1 MLRLYPAPLRFCAWA
16 ASLRRD
22 LVLSLGFRRVAR
34 QPTVNSAPL
43 LVLLLAVAVGVFS
56 SIVLHSIQQGQV
68 HASWQSVGAPYRID
82 SHPGTALSHAVD
94 PTVVDGVSVVAQGFE
109 QTSYSIASPTPMV
122 GEVALLAVDTG
133 ALEQVNRGTPVD
145 PRFPPEMLV
154 GDFAAGI
161 GTAANPIP
169 AIVSSNWLGDR
180 DLRIGDTFALNMS
193 STRQVSFIVVQIRD
207 TFPTMAPGQPF
218 VVASLKAMQSVADPP
233 LFRINRLYVRASE
246 NAFDT
251 LTASTATQS
260 GSASVTSRAHEYD
273 KVHDSPLI
281 KGTEQGFQIGTLIAA
296 AYSALAVAM
305 ALTERSRAR
314 DLASLRT
321 LGLSG
326 SQVRG
331 LIVVEQVPLV
341 LVALVVGIALGIA
354 MVRLIEPGID
364 LTAFTGPGIPVSI
377 DIDYGAIAALATALM
392 TVVGVTIGVVST
404 VARRANLGR
413 SLRLGDD

>member
-1 MLRLYPAPLRFCAWA
+1 
-16 ASLRRD
+16 
-22 LVLSLGFRRVAR
+22 
-34 QPTVNSAPL
+34 
-43 LVLLLAVAVGVFS
+43 
-56 SIVLHSIQQGQV
+56 
-68 HASWQSVGAPYRID
+68 
-82 SHPGTALSHAVD
+82 
-94 PTVVDGVSVVAQGFE
+94 
-109 QTSYSIASPTPMV
+109 
-122 GEVALLAVDTG
+122 
-133 ALEQVNRGTPVD
+133 
-145 PRFPPEMLV
+145 
-154 GDFAAGI
+154 
-161 GTAANPIP
+161 
-169 AIVSSNWLGDR
+169 
-180 DLRIGDTFALNMS
+180 
-193 STRQVSFIVVQIRD
+193 
-207 TFPTMAPGQPF
+207 
-218 VVASLKAMQSVADPP
+218 MQSVADPP

-296 AYSALAVAM
+296 AYSALAVAVAM